1 MTRVFYPILR
11 YVSSSLLLFLFLMSF
26 HIAECNIRECWRE
39 NSGFRIWS
47 TSSLPTSSPFLS
59 TVAEDETLA
68 VLRHVTR
75 VHLVIGECS
84 GLWRQLQ
91 GNHAANTYMS
101 QMLYAGQSARP
112 SVPFLSDFK
121 LLYRAQFMCLSLIHI

>member
-1 MTRVFYPILR
+1 MREEQQLQKLRARQEKQIL
-11 YVSSSLLLFLFLMSF
+11 SLSGNKKDDASLLPNIEVCIIELTAVLVLMSF

-47 TSSLPTSSPFLS
+47 ASSLPTSSPFLS

-75 VHLVIGECS
+75 D
-84 GLWRQLQ
+84 
-91 GNHAANTYMS
+91 T
-101 QMLYAGQSARP
+101 
-112 SVPFLSDFK
+112 
-121 LLYRAQFMCLSLIHI
+121 